1 MKKLECHLSF
11 DNTCCWMWTLSSI
24 FVGFKILEE
33 KGLLKVKSVSMDRNF
48 RADGRYPDRMIVE
61 LKADGKTIAYDM
73 SDGYQ
78 SINIPEL
85 FDSQLDRI
93 DYYFKSSYDP
103 SFAEKLRNHDKFLP
117 LGIAYECSC
126 DGNYF
131 EKANINDALKNHR
144 YKEFAFQILTKAKR
158 QRLLNYKNFE
168 GNEHFDNYKILFW
181 SRLWNVYTTPEEIL
195 KVYSELDYDR
205 AKEKA
210 ETQNRMFEDV
220 NRQRIQCV
228 QVLKKEFGSRFVG
241 GLSDSEE
248 SRSLAPEL
256 ITHDPAI
263 ETRGEYLASLKKNYI
278 NVLSKGLHGCIGA
291 RYGETFAAGRAFMT
305 DPLVYAP
312 AGNPQKDINYLE
324 YTDAYSLAENMNRL
338 ITDVDRIHEIENANN
353 EYYNNYVRPDSR
365 ILNTLKI
372 AFPEYF

>member
-103 SFAEKLRNHDKFLP
+103 NFAEKLRNHDKFLP

-181 SRLWNVYTTPEEIL
+181 SRLWNVHTTPEEIL
-195 KVYSELDYDR
+195 KVYSEL
-205 AKEKA
+205 E
-210 ETQNRMFEDV
+210 
-220 NRQRIQCV
+220 
-228 QVLKKEFGSRFVG
+228 
-241 GLSDSEE
+241 
-248 SRSLAPEL
+248 
-256 ITHDPAI
+256 
-263 ETRGEYLASLKKNYI
+263 
-278 NVLSKGLHGCIGA
+278 
-291 RYGETFAAGRAFMT
+291 
-305 DPLVYAP
+305 
-312 AGNPQKDINYLE
+312 
-324 YTDAYSLAENMNRL
+324 
-338 ITDVDRIHEIENANN
+338 
-353 EYYNNYVRPDSR
+353 
-365 ILNTLKI
+365 
-372 AFPEYF
+372 

>member
-85 FDSQLDRI
+85 FDSQLDRL

-103 SFAEKLRNHDKFLP
+103 NFAEKLRNHDKFLP

-168 GNEHFDNYKILFW
+168 GHEHFDNYKILFW
-181 SRLWNVYTTPEEIL
+181 SRLWNVHTTPEEIL
-195 KVYSELDYDR
+195 KVYSELDYDM

-210 ETQNRMFEDV
+210 ETQNRMFENV

-228 QVLKKEFGSRFVG
+228 QVLKKEFGSLFVG

-263 ETRGEYLASLKKNYI
+263 ETREEYLASLKKNYI

-324 YTDAYSLAENMNRL
+324 YTDANSLAENMNRL

>member
-85 FDSQLDRI
+85 FDSQLDRL

-103 SFAEKLRNHDKFLP
+103 NFAEKLRNHDKFLP

-144 YKEFAFQILTKAKR
+144 YKEFVFQILTKAKR

-181 SRLWNVYTTPEEIL
+181 SRLWNVHTTPEEIL

-228 QVLKKEFGSRFVG
+228 QVLKKEDEGGIPRFIKK
-241 GLSDSEE
+241 
-248 SRSLAPEL
+248 EL
-256 ITHDPAI
+256 H
-263 ETRGEYLASLKKNYI
+263 KCF
-278 NVLSKGLHGCIGA
+278 VKGLA
-291 RYGETFAAGRAFMT
+291 RLYRCEIRRDICCGQSIYDGSACVCAGRK
-305 DPLVYAP
+305 P
-312 AGNPQKDINYLE
+312 AKGYQL
-324 YTDAYSLAENMNRL
+324 S
-338 ITDVDRIHEIENANN
+338 
-353 EYYNNYVRPDSR
+353 
-365 ILNTLKI
+365 
-372 AFPEYF
+372 